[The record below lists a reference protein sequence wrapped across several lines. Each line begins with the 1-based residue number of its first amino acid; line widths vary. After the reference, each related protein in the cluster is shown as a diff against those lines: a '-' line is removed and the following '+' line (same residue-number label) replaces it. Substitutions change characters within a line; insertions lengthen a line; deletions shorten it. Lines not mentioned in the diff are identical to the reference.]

1 MRLLG
6 HAYISTTEQALRKIH
21 FADLVHGVSYKSLPL
36 WVRLRR
42 SPGVPATSEAGGT
55 SGRTGS
61 MAGTSIISQQRTSSV
76 RQADR

>member
-36 WVRLRR
+36 WVNYGLRR
-42 SPGVPATSEAGGT
+42 LPSVSSAFGGKAEVDF
-55 SGRTGS
+55 GRLK
-61 MAGTSIISQQRTSSV
+61 V
-76 RQADR
+76 RS